1 MDLQSSHG
9 TKINGKQLET
19 ARYYEL
25 RPGDLIEFATST
37 RQYVLLHDKAA
48 YQIDRASLP
57 SSPTDHPVTPTEHSS
72 HQSITRHQG
81 WAGYLFGYLMR
92 AQLDSDLLGSSGHPS
107 SSSGGGGDSS
117 HHGAGRSA
125 SGTALQSG
133 EQKASEV
140 RASREVS

>member
-48 YQIDRASLP
+48 YQIDSEKNTPNDEKYFSMEATGFW
-57 SSPTDHPVTPTEHSS
+57 SSIQNE
-72 HQSITRHQG
+72 
-81 WAGYLFGYLMR
+81 AF
-92 AQLDSDLLGSSGHPS
+92 
-107 SSSGGGGDSS
+107 
-117 HHGAGRSA
+117 
-125 SGTALQSG
+125 
-133 EQKASEV
+133 
-140 RASREVS
+140 